1 VDALVDEILFYRET
15 DYSAPIYNTL
25 YIGGGTPSLLN
36 ETQLNAIFSALHHVF
51 KLELDE
57 VTMELN
63 PDDVTSS
70 YLKLLQKIGINRVSM
85 GVQSFQPE
93 LLAFM
98 HRAHSREEA
107 LLALQ
112 TIRDTGFPTFTA
124 DLIYGNPG
132 QSLKMLE
139 DDIETLLSFDPPHIS
154 AYSLTIEPE
163 TRLGK
168 QVKLGRIQ
176 PPDDDHVSDHIDLV
190 TSLFSEAG
198 LHRYEVSNYAKPGK
212 EALHNSNYWNHH
224 NYLGFGPSA
233 HSFWKDKKQ
242 ARRWNNQPDLKYYL
256 SEKPKAYR
264 IEEEE
269 LDASVLAEERIM
281 LGLRTKWGV
290 SFPEL
295 ENEYNYQLSNDQ
307 KGWIEK
313 QKNEK
318 LLTFENGILKLTDSG
333 LKISDLLT
341 VDILSKK

>member
-1 VDALVDEILFYRET
+1 MNALVDEILFYRKT
-15 DYSAPIYNTL
+15 VYSDPIYKTL

-36 ETQLNAIFSALHHVF
+36 ETELNTIFSALHHVF

-63 PDDVTSS
+63 PDDVNSA
-70 YLKLLQKIGINRVSM
+70 YLNLLRKIGINRVSM
-85 GVQSFQPE
+85 GIQSFQPE

-98 HRAHSREEA
+98 HRAHSRDEA

-112 TIRDTGFPTFTA
+112 KIRETGFSTYTA

-132 QSLKMLE
+132 QTLKMLE
-139 DDIETLLSFDPPHIS
+139 EDINTLLSFDPPHIS
-154 AYSLTIEPE
+154 AYSLTIEPL

-168 QVKLGRIQ
+168 QVKLGRIK
-176 PPDDDHVSDHIDLV
+176 PPDDDHVSQHIDRV

-198 LHRYEVSNYAKPGK
+198 LHRYEVSNYAKQGK

-224 NYLGFGPSA
+224 NYLGLGPSA
-233 HSFWKDKKQ
+233 HSFWKVGKQ

-256 SEKPKAYR
+256 SGKTMDYR
-264 IEEEE
+264 AEEEE

-290 SFPEL
+290 SFGEL
-295 ENEYNYQLSNDQ
+295 EKEYNYNLSTGQ
-307 KGWIEK
+307 KEWIHRQAGE
-313 QKNEK
+313 N
-318 LLTFENGILKLTDSG
+318 LLSFENRVLKLTDSG

-341 VDILSKK
+341 VDLLSKE

>member
-1 VDALVDEILFYRET
+1 MNALVREILFYKET
-15 DYSAPIYNTL
+15 DFSDPIYKTL

-36 ETQLNAIFSALHHVF
+36 ETELNAIFSALHQVF
-51 KLELDE
+51 NLELDE

-70 YLKLLQKIGINRVSM
+70 YLKMLQKIGINRISM

-93 LLAFM
+93 LLTFM

-112 TIRDTGFPTFTA
+112 TIRETGFPTFTA
-124 DLIYGNPG
+124 DLIYGNPS

-139 DDIETLLSFDPPHIS
+139 EDIETLLSFDPPHIS

-168 QVKLGRIQ
+168 QVKLGRIK

-190 TSLFSEAG
+190 ISRFSEAG
-198 LHRYEVSNYAKPGK
+198 LQRYEVSNYAKQDK

-224 NYLGFGPSA
+224 NYLGLGPSA
-233 HSFWKDKKQ
+233 HSFWKDKKR

-256 SEKPKAYR
+256 SAKPKDYR
-264 IEEEE
+264 AEEEE
-269 LDASVLAEERIM
+269 LNASVLAEERIM
-281 LGLRTKWGV
+281 LGLRTTWGV
-290 SFPEL
+290 SFNEL
-295 ENEYNYQLSNDQ
+295 ENEYDYQLSPDQ
-307 KGWIEK
+307 KEWIER
-313 QKNEK
+313 QKNEN
-318 LLTFENGILKLTDSG
+318 LLTFDNGILKLTDSG